1 MFELLS
7 QSQIPGAVRKPG
19 VKRAPK
25 PETVDEK
32 SGITQTNGI
41 ATCQSATI
49 SFGEV
54 RMHSSI
60 SDLKVQ
66 PGEALHR
73 QIANHIRALIY
84 SGSLEP
90 ASKLPR
96 MHDLA
101 HVWKTNYFTVH
112 TALTTLLHE
121 GLLERKP
128 RLGTFVRKRSDE
140 LRTVGIYYGDEI
152 LIKHERIFYRSLH
165 MQLLGLLQQ
174 EGISSRVY
182 IDCRPLGRKREP
194 LVELSEALRDHA
206 IQGLIVPLVTGP
218 ERKWL
223 RNTPVPTSFFS
234 SGLSMIH
241 VDIRQMSQLAL
252 GALKKQGCKTVAC
265 ITPDHR
271 PTAAEKKGKGK
282 VPVDDF
288 VDIFLKCVEEA
299 GLKTQK
305 SWVRFPEVS
314 QREQEMYGYREFHK
328 LWSLKE
334 KPDGLLVYPENVSR
348 GVVLAALEMQVKVP
362 SQLNLVLHK
371 NQNVEFLCP
380 IPANWVITRE
390 HDIAKALLQQMKDKF
405 AGLEPRYY
413 EILHEFIPASLHPLV
428 DLTAVKK

>member
-1 MFELLS
+1 MIQILPTGQTPDSGLKPAGQEVTKLK
-7 QSQIPGAVRKPG
+7 IPGTEQKIP
-19 VKRAPK
+19 
-25 PETVDEK
+25 
-32 SGITQTNGI
+32 QTNDI
-41 ATCQSATI
+41 ATFQNPTI
-49 SFGEV
+49 NFGEV
-54 RMHSSI
+54 RMSPSI
-60 SDLKVQ
+60 SDLKIQ

-73 QIANHIRALIY
+73 QISNHIRALIY
-84 SGSLEP
+84 SGSLQP

-101 HVWKTNYFTVH
+101 HVWNTNYFTVH
-112 TALTTLLHE
+112 TALTTLLQE

-128 RLGTFVRKRSDE
+128 RLGTFVRKRSKA

-152 LIKHERIFYRSLH
+152 LIKHERMFYRSLH
-165 MQLLGLLQQ
+165 MQLLGLLQA
-174 EGISSRVY
+174 ENIASRVY
-182 IDCRPLGRKREP
+182 IDCRPIGRKGEP

-206 IQGLIVPLVTGP
+206 IQGLMVPLVTGP

-223 RNTPVPTSFFS
+223 GKIPVPTSFFS

-241 VDIRQMSQLAL
+241 VNIRQMFQLSL
-252 GALKKQGCKTVAC
+252 RALKEQGCATVAY

-271 PTAAEKKGKGK
+271 PTPAETKGKGKTK

-288 VDIFLKCVEEA
+288 VDIFLQCVAEA

-305 SWVRFPEVS
+305 SWLRFPEVT

-362 SQLNLVLHK
+362 SQLKLVLHK
-371 NQNVEFLCP
+371 NQNVAE
-380 IPANWVITRE
+380 
-390 HDIAKALLQQMKDKF
+390 ALMQQMKDKF

-413 EILHEFIPASLHPLV
+413 EILHEFIPASAHPL
-428 DLTAVKK
+428 AEFAAGKKQ